1 MSGWGSGSWGFSPWG
16 FGVDPPQL
24 LSAVAVRE
32 NLVRLTFSEPILYT
46 RSGGVRDGSRRELY
60 AVHPVAGTS
69 GFDGEA
75 ARHVFVGRV
84 DPGGGGGTVLDLWL
98 DRALTHW
105 PARYLAS
112 AFGVYSTAGLPID
125 SSAFT
130 AAFDG
135 VRAGRRTLDPDRGSI
150 VIGADIAAPPT
161 ATAAQAANAEG
172 AVLGAYAVDSTGD
185 FAFDAGLQSL
195 AKRILRRLLASPG
208 AYAHLGP
215 GYGAGLRERVK
226 KLASASERAR
236 LVKLVEDQ
244 VRLEPEVQEVGAELT
259 PLATNAW
266 TLKLRVRTR
275 FSQEATL
282 SVPLRVDL

>member
-24 LSAVAVRE
+24 LSAAAIRE
-32 NLVRLTFSEPILYT
+32 NLIRLTFSEAILYT
-46 RSGGVRDGSRRELY
+46 RTGAPRDGSRRELY
-60 AVHPVAGTS
+60 AVTPVAGTA

-75 ARHVFVGRV
+75 ARPVLVGRV
-84 DPGGGGGTVLDLWL
+84 DAAGGGGTVLDLWL
-98 DRALTHW
+98 DRPVTHW
-105 PARYLAS
+105 PARYLAV
-112 AFGVYSTAGLPID
+112 AHGVYSTAGLPID
-125 SSAFT
+125 PSASSA
-130 AAFDG
+130 ALDG
-135 VRAGRRTLDPDRGSI
+135 VRAGRRTLDPDRGSV

-195 AKRILRRLLASPG
+195 GKRILRRLLASPG
-208 AYAHLGP
+208 AYAHLP
-215 GYGAGLRERVK
+215 AYGAGLRERVK
-226 KLASASERAR
+226 RLASASERSR

-244 VRLEPEVQEVGAELT
+244 VRLEPEVQEVGADLA